1 MGRNQVGVI
10 SNIVFFFDL
19 ADQYIVQTSNEYF
32 ILPSIKETGNISD
45 VSFVF

>member
-19 ADQYIVQTSNEYF
+19 ADQYIVQTSNEYL
-32 ILPSIKETGNISD
+32 IIPSVKETGNISD

>member
-1 MGRNQVGVI
+1 MGRNQVGVL
-10 SNIVFFFDL
+10 SNIAFFFDL